1 MPLTMPVVIASRA
14 VTTIITQVVTRL
26 RTRVAADHAAAEPPP
41 NAIKGPLFSCKSSY
55 RPSF

>member
-1 MPLTMPVVIASRA
+1 MPVVIASRA